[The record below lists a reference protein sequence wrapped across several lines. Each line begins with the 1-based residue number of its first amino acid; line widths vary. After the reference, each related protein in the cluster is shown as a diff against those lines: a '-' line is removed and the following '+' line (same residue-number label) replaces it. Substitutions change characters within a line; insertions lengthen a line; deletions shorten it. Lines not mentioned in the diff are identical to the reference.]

1 MEQSWIVFLLTKMQ
15 RKSSFLQ
22 VGIVKTKITIEKLV
36 TVLSNFSS
44 GLSQFLKFV
53 ISGKATRVQFHVTV
67 MSLDSIDEGSMVS
80 LHYNPGGGRDY
91 RGRELMININIYDY
105 FAH

>member
-80 LHYNPGGGRDY
+80 CQASPGGEITHCNGD
-91 RGRELMININIYDY
+91 DP
-105 FAH
+105 